1 MENRD
6 RDKMNKNISST
17 NTPSNSGKNK
27 SDSRVDFGEKVGRS
41 EELNNE
47 PGGRLGSQGS
57 SGMKGSPGRSSTG
70 GSSDVSSKSGGSN
83 KIGSGQKVRGDSERG
98 DKY

>member
-17 NTPSNSGKNK
+17 KTPSNIDKNK
-27 SDSRVDFGEKVGRS
+27 GDSRVDFGEKIGRS
-41 EELNNE
+41 ENLNNE

-57 SGMKGSPGRSSTG
+57 SGMKSS
-70 GSSDVSSKSGGSN
+70 GSSKV
-83 KIGSGQKVRGDSERG
+83 SGQKVSG
-98 DKY
+98 DKH

>member
-17 NTPSNSGKNK
+17 KTPSNIDKNK
-27 SDSRVDFGEKVGRS
+27 GDSRVDFGEKVGRS
-41 EELNNE
+41 EGLNNE

-57 SGMKGSPGRSSTG
+57 SGI
-70 GSSDVSSKSGGSN
+70 KSGGAS
-83 KIGSGQKVRGDSERG
+83 KGSSGQK
-98 DKY
+98 